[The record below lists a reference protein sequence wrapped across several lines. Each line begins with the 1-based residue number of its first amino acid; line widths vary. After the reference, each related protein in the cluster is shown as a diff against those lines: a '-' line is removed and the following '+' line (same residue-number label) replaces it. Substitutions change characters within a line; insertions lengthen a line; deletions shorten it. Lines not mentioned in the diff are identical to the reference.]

1 MIEADGWARV
11 LGAMPDLAAFLPGLA
26 IIALAVVL
34 VWFTVGTQI
43 NVRRG
48 HRTLAWLQEGLPMVG
63 PRATLR
69 WLGSSVAALG
79 IVEPVPPFREAD
91 VLVVLE
97 PRDLG
102 AIWALARQRGRRDFL
117 IVRLNLVR
125 APRFSADLVD
135 PAGWSPG
142 GRRQPDEA
150 LTRTSERQ
158 GPEGRPY
165 RAHDDGAAPIEEL
178 GRAWDG
184 LASASGGMWRLTVQ
198 PVVPHLEIHV
208 LPPPDLARCGS
219 ARLFTAVRGLAE
231 LVSG

>member
-1 MIEADGWARV
+1 
-11 LGAMPDLAAFLPGLA
+11 MPDLAAFLPGLA
-26 IIALAVVL
+26 IAALAIVL
-34 VWFTVGTQI
+34 LWFTVGTQI

-48 HRTLAWLQEGLPMVG
+48 NRTLVWLQEGLPLLG

-79 IVEPVPPFREAD
+79 IVEPAPPYRQAD

-102 AIWALARQRGRRDFL
+102 AIWALARQRGRRDVL

-135 PAGWSPG
+135 PGGWSPG

-150 LTRTSERQ
+150 LSRISDRV
-158 GPEGRPY
+158 GADGRAY
-165 RAHDDGAAPIEEL
+165 RMHDDGIAPVDEL
-178 GRAWDG
+178 GRAWDALG
-184 LASASGGMWRLTVQ
+184 ASSGGIWRLSVQ
-198 PVVPHLEIHV
+198 PVVPHVEIHV
-208 LPPPDLARCGS
+208 LPPSDLAQSGS
-219 ARLFTAVRGLAE
+219 ARLFTAVRTLADFI
-231 LVSG
+231 SR

>member
-1 MIEADGWARV
+1 
-11 LGAMPDLAAFLPGLA
+11 MPDLAAFLPGLA
-26 IIALAVVL
+26 IAALAVVL
-34 VWFTVGTQI
+34 VWFTIGTQV

-48 HRTLAWLQEGLPMVG
+48 NRTLVWLQEGLPMLG

-79 IVEPVPPFREAD
+79 IVEPTPPFRQAD

-102 AIWALARQRGRRDFL
+102 AIWAIARQRGRRDFL
-117 IVRLNLVR
+117 IIRLNLVG

-150 LTRTSERQ
+150 LSRISERV
-158 GPEGRPY
+158 GVGGHTY
-165 RAHDDGAAPIEEL
+165 RVRDDGSAPLDDL
-178 GRAWDG
+178 GRAWDALG
-184 LASASGGMWRLTVQ
+184 SASGGIWWLSVQ
-198 PVVPHLEIHV
+198 PVVPHVEIHV
-208 LPPPDLARCGS
+208 LPPTDLSQSGS
-219 ARLFTAVRGLAE
+219 ARLFTAVRGVADLI
-231 LVSG
+231 SH